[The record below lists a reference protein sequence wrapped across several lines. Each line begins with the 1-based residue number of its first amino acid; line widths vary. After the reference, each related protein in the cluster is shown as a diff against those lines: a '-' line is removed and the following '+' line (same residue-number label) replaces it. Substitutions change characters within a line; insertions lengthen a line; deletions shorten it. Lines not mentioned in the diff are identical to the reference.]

1 MGSSFLDLGGWEV
14 SITKEGKGEE
24 VLIKKVKS
32 GTSLVVHWLRLCA
45 SNAGSVGLVPSRGIN
60 IPHSAALPKKKKK
73 IEVRSKAICSNP
85 VWSYFSYV
93 GLKCVCACSV
103 MSDFVWSVQASHHS
117 DLSCCRACALGH
129 KGFNSCGT
137 WAQQWWP
144 LGSRLQTL

>member
-73 IEVRSKAICSNP
+73 KNR
-85 VWSYFSYV
+85 
-93 GLKCVCACSV
+93 G
-103 MSDFVWSVQASHHS
+103 
-117 DLSCCRACALGH
+117 
-129 KGFNSCGT
+129 
-137 WAQQWWP
+137 
-144 LGSRLQTL
+144 